1 MYQFFILI
9 HILMLIYYI
18 MENENNKSII
28 NINDIAVLLIIAL
41 VAYMITLYSRYS
53 K

>member
-1 MYQFFILI
+1 
-9 HILMLIYYI
+9 